1 MTVGRIL
8 YKGDGRTVDKGTG
21 FVLATKLGEPSRLVL
36 TANHVVRGKDATFIY
51 FALEG
56 DRTYSVE
63 RVERDE
69 DIDVAVLHLRE
80 PAGEG
85 FACGQAREHLRW
97 QVDARPRGNDP
108 KLTGSITAVDR
119 SFTNSLGRQT
129 TVMQLAVEQDLA
141 EFAGYSGSPVLQQLS
156 TATNGVTVRS
166 GAVAVIGVLVEQLP
180 LRTPAAPGQR
190 TPAASNVL
198 YAVKIQHVLERFGL
212 TAALAPPGASG
223 VADDFVFWGESEP
236 EYGNEQA
243 VALSTVEL
251 RSGVDALRAR
261 LNEWCPE
268 LLPNFKPLLLRLEEI
283 LGREHSGGR
292 RSDLLSKRVEVL
304 THLEPMTTKAL
315 GVGFF
320 ELCRYGWSE
329 LAIDAPFRSRP
340 LQAQQTGPTLPME
353 LGTVWGL
360 ERLPFAGVVFTPSAG
375 SVFDALVSAEHR
387 LRSTLADAPELKLPM
402 RRWILAEYVTG
413 LKAPAT
419 IRPETEC
426 LGILARLKLNDL
438 DRCAVEDY
446 ARLSEAF
453 EGAAFVLCVEGEQ
466 ISLSRSQRDLLLQLR
481 ERLQRLLRIPVQ
493 LIEPFEPTK
502 PYSVDSTPKP
512 DQFGLMALLNGPVAP
527 QPPRPRG
534 VGPGVALLTWVHEGL
549 KLGRVG
555 PSTQADRLAPYA
567 TLIDLFRQ
575 HPVLATV
582 PLPELPVAADAV
594 ADLDLLA
601 DASSGLTLNG
611 EIRGALREALLD
623 EQLIQLVADHL
634 PERLANLIAAYA
646 ASRRPAARIAALFAA
661 RNIPRLLDTWLDATL
676 AANTFP
682 VQREL
687 YADPRRGP
695 FVHDLLVAL
704 LRRLHRTGDTSS
716 FEERLKDLGPQFS
729 QRTGELISLRQKLYN
744 RESLEAGAEEGAG
757 VTLLPELVYDL
768 LRIDP
773 DLAVKAHDP
782 ARLRLDSPVPW
793 WLMAAQQLKPPTLA
807 GLLQRGIAER
817 AVFGLCRADELI
829 ELKGDWLA
837 WQRVEECRIYRSY
850 TRPDADEVWPV
861 L

>member
-8 YKGDGRTVDKGTG
+8 YKGEGGTVDRGTG
-21 FVLATKLGEPSRLVL
+21 FVLATKLGEPSRVVL
-36 TANHVVRGKDATFIY
+36 TANHVVRGKEAAFIY

-56 DRTYSVE
+56 DRIYSVE

-69 DIDVAVLHLRE
+69 GIDVAVLHLRE
-80 PAGEG
+80 VAGEG

-119 SFTNSLGRQT
+119 SFTNTLGRQT
-129 TVMQLAVEQDLA
+129 TIMQLEVEQELA
-141 EFAGYSGSPVLQQLS
+141 EFEGYSGSPVLLQPGG
-156 TATNGVTVRS
+156 AANGVLVRS
-166 GAVAVIGVLVEQLP
+166 GAAAVVGVLVEQLP

-190 TPAASNVL
+190 KFAASNVL

-212 TAALAPPGASG
+212 TEALAPPGASRA
-223 VADDFVFWGESEP
+223 ADDVVFWGESEP
-236 EYGNEQA
+236 EYGDEQA

-251 RSGVDALRAR
+251 RSGVNALRAR
-261 LNEWCPE
+261 LNAWCPE
-268 LLPNFKPLLLRLEEI
+268 LLPEFKPLLLRLEEI
-283 LGREHSGGR
+283 LGREQSGGR
-292 RSDLLSKRVEVL
+292 SSDLLSKRFEIL
-304 THLEPMTTKAL
+304 AYLESMTTRAL

-320 ELCRYGWSE
+320 ELCRYGWSG
-329 LAIDAPFRSRP
+329 LAIGTPFRSRP
-340 LQAQQTGPTLPME
+340 LQAQPTDPTLPME

-375 SVFDALVSAEHR
+375 SVFDALVSAEQR
-387 LRSTLADAPELKLPM
+387 LRSALADAPELKLPT
-402 RRWILAEYVTG
+402 RRWILAEYVAG
-413 LKAPAT
+413 LKALAAT
-419 IRPETEC
+419 RPEAEC

-438 DRCAVEDY
+438 DRCVVEDY
-446 ARLSEAF
+446 ALLSEAF

-493 LIEPFEPTK
+493 LVEPFDPTK
-502 PYSVDSTPKP
+502 PYSVDSAPKTE
-512 DQFGLMALLNGPVAP
+512 QFGLMALLNGPAAP
-527 QPPRPRG
+527 QPTRPGG
-534 VGPGVALLTWVHEGL
+534 VGQGVALLTWVHEGL
-549 KLGRVG
+549 KLGWVG
-555 PSTQADRLAPYA
+555 PSTQAARVAPYA

-575 HPVLATV
+575 HPVITTV

-601 DASSGLTLNG
+601 DTSSALVLEG
-611 EIRGALREALLD
+611 ELRSALREALID

-634 PERLANLIAAYA
+634 PERLADLIAAYA
-646 ASRRPAARIAALFAA
+646 ASRRPAARITALFAA
-661 RNIPRLLDTWLDATL
+661 RNAPRLLDTWLDATL
-676 AANTFP
+676 DANTFP

-695 FVHDLLVAL
+695 FGHDLLVAL
-704 LRRLHRTGDTSS
+704 LRRLHRTGDTG
-716 FEERLKDLGPQFS
+716 FLEERLKDLGPQFS
-729 QRTGELISLRQKLYN
+729 RRTGELISLRQKLFD
-744 RESLEAGAEEGAG
+744 RESLEAGAEEGVG

-768 LRIDP
+768 LRVDP

-793 WLMAAQQLKPPTLA
+793 WLMAAQQLKRPTLA

-850 TRPDADEVWPV
+850 TRPDADDV
-861 L
+861 